1 MNHSSLLDTT
11 AQQARAL
18 ELLRSGRRFL
28 LCGHVRPDGD
38 CLGAQAALARVLGAL
53 GKEVWIVN
61 ADAPEPRYD
70 YLAREVKF
78 GVFQGGDLPQ
88 HDVAVLLDFCEL
100 SRTGAMEPALA
111 AHASKKLVVD
121 HHVPPG
127 TAWWDE
133 AYVDVRAA
141 ATGLLVRRIA
151 AQLGVPL
158 DPVAARGVFT
168 SIVTDTGWFK
178 YSNTDVETLA
188 AAAEMAALGVE
199 PNKVYAALHQ
209 RQPAGHPPALARA
222 IERLQYHADGR
233 LAVVD
238 IPLAEADAG
247 VLDTDEVL
255 DILRAV
261 ERVEVVLLLREM
273 PGGGGVKLSARS
285 KTEFDVNALA
295 RQFGGGGHKKA
306 SGATFAGS
314 TLESARER
322 LVAAALETLG
332 VAAPSGGAPQRA
344 GADPLVRG
352 KAPRAG

>member
-1 MNHSSLLDTT
+1 MNPSSLLEPT
-11 AQQARAL
+11 APQARAL

-38 CLGAQAALARVLGAL
+38 CLGAQAALARVLTAL

-61 ADAPEPRYD
+61 ADPPEPRYD
-70 YLAREVKF
+70 YLARDVKF
-78 GVFQGGDLPQ
+78 GVHHGGDLPQ

-100 SRTGAMEPALA
+100 SRTGSMEPALA

-151 AQLGVPL
+151 KQLGVAL
-158 DPVAARGVFT
+158 DDVAARGVFT

-178 YSNTDVETLA
+178 YSNTDVETLSV
-188 AAAEMAALGVE
+188 AAEMTALGVE
-199 PNKVYAALHQ
+199 PSRVYSALHQ

-222 IERLQYHADGR
+222 IERLRYHADGR

-238 IPLAEADAG
+238 IPLTEEAGA
-247 VLDTDEVL
+247 LDTDEVL

-273 PGGGGVKLSARS
+273 PGGGVKLSARS
-285 KTEFDVNALA
+285 KGDFDVHALA

-306 SGATFAGS
+306 SGATFPGS
-314 TLESARER
+314 TLEYARER
-322 LVAAALETLG
+322 LLAAALAMLG
-332 VAAPSGGAPQRA
+332 ADATA
-344 GADPLVRG
+344 GAGDRAPADPHVRE